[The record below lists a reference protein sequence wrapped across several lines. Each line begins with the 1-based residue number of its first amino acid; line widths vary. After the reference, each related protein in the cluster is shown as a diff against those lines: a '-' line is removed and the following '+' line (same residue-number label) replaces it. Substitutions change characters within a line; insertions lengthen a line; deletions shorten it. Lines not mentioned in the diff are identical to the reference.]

1 MLTIGNLPRDMELLH
16 DNENKTTTTQVPRE
30 TLLFAIVSYI
40 FLILCCL
47 KINAQHIMK
56 AAFEKKVLSKW
67 MQSLAVLLY

>member
-16 DNENKTTTTQVPRE
+16 DNENKTTTQVPRE

-67 MQSLAVLLY
+67 MQSLAVLHY